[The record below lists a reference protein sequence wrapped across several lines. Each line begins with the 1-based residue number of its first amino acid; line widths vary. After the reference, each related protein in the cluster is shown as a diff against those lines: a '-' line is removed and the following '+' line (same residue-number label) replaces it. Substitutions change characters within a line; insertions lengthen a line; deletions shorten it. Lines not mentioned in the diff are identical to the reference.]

1 MNRNLAI
8 LLTNAGPMNPA
19 QRRAMFAR
27 LRQGRGVTP
36 NQRPASAVQPAPV
49 MSPGATTL
57 SPQGWLVTGPAR
69 LPGGGQ
75 AVPPPRIRFPDGS
88 THPPEPPA
96 RAASYRPPRAPSPGN
111 TGTPI
116 QQAKRPPI
124 PPTMEDIFAKARRYA
139 QIQTEPQPPRT
150 IL

>member
-27 LRQGRGVTP
+27 LRQGRAGTP

-49 MSPGATTL
+49 MAPGATTV
-57 SPQGWLVTGPAR
+57 SPEGWLVTGPA
-69 LPGGGQ
+69 
-75 AVPPPRIRFPDGS
+75 VPPPRIRVPDGS
-88 THPPEPPA
+88 APPT
-96 RAASYRPPRAPSPGN
+96 AATAAYRPPRPSNPGN

-116 QQAKRPPI
+116 AVTKPPRTA
-124 PPTMEDIFAKARRYA
+124 PTLEDIFARARRLA
-139 QIQTEPQPPRT
+139 QLQTEPQPPRM

>member
-27 LRQGRGVTP
+27 LRQGRVGTP

-49 MSPGATTL
+49 MAPGATTV
-57 SPQGWLVTGPAR
+57 SPEGWLVTGP
-69 LPGGGQ
+69 

-111 TGTPI
+111 AGTPI
-116 QQAKRPPI
+116 AVTKPPRTA
-124 PPTMEDIFAKARRYA
+124 PTLEDIFARARRLA
-139 QIQTEPQPPRT
+139 QLQTGPQPPRT